1 MNSYNLLLY
10 FIILIINLLIL
21 QYVLKLE
28 KMSCECSKDWR
39 RDYIKYFS
47 IVSIVIITFM
57 FIIPLITQKYI
68 KLIQTPIFRIIAN
81 LISIASLINVYSL
94 FTYSQKI
101 ILEKCKCSNNW
112 ERSFIYYY
120 SLIIMSIYI
129 FIAASLI
136 VLSLCVGNVNNFIK
150 LNKIK

>member
-10 FIILIINLLIL
+10 FIILIINALIL

-57 FIIPLITQKYI
+57 FIVPLITQKYI

>member
-47 IVSIVIITFM
+47 ILSIGIITLM
-57 FIIPLITQKYI
+57 FIVPLITKKYI
-68 KLIQTPIFRIIAN
+68 KLIQTPIFRIVAN
-81 LISIASLINVYSL
+81 IISIASLINVYSL

-136 VLSLCVGNVNNFIK
+136 VLSLCVGNINNFLK
-150 LNKIK
+150 LNKK